1 MYFYG
6 ILLWYSIA
14 IFCMVIIIALHPHIF
29 MRWVV
34 ENRCITII
42 KYWIFWVIKCDQR
55 YVSQV
60 LYVGIIATY
69 RHYCYSWNNGV
80 TCEGFRCDSRRLSC
94 SQSLEFCSL
103 KLTVA
108 VHLLA
113 VFLGFYKFYAGEVLF
128 QSPIE
133 LFVMSDF
140 PQSLFTEKF
149 CHTRPCKYELDS
161 SNHLL
166 PTIRLITYTSYT
178 AWMASHWHWSEIL

>member
-14 IFCMVIIIALHPHIF
+14 IFCMVIIITFHPDIF

-34 ENRCITII
+34 EDRCITII
-42 KYWIFWVIKCDQR
+42 KYWIFWVIKFDLR

-60 LYVGIIATY
+60 LYVGMIPITLLLP
-69 RHYCYSWNNGV
+69 WNNGV

-103 KLTVA
+103 NLTFA

-113 VFLGFYKFYAGEVLF
+113 VFLAFYKFNAGEVLF

-140 PQSLFTEKF
+140 PQLLFTEKF
-149 CHTRPCKYELDS
+149 CHTRPCKYVLDS

-166 PTIRLITYTSYT
+166 PTIRLITYTSYS
-178 AWMASHWHWSEIL
+178 ARMA

>member
-1 MYFYG
+1 MWSEICKSG
-6 ILLWYSIA
+6 I
-14 IFCMVIIIALHPHIF
+14 V
-29 MRWVV
+29 RWH
-34 ENRCITII
+34 N
-42 KYWIFWVIKCDQR
+42 
-55 YVSQV
+55 
-60 LYVGIIATY
+60 TY
-69 RHYCYSWNNGV
+69 RHYCYAWNNGV

-103 KLTVA
+103 NLNVA

-133 LFVMSDF
+133 LFVMSYF
-140 PQSLFTEKF
+140 PQLLFTEKF
-149 CHTRPCKYELDS
+149 CHTRPCKYVLDS

-178 AWMASHWHWSEIL
+178 AWWPHTGTGARFYNVDIGNIPNQCWSAITISQCCYCELYGKVLAAL